1 MITFEK
7 IVKKLLNKS
16 WNVVLKSDIFDIIDP
31 EHKKQNQSKLDKTI
45 YNLKIKKN
53 NCFNKIV
60 SLCYSKRRRWKFK

>member
-31 EHKKQNQSKLDKTI
+31 EHKKQNQ
-45 YNLKIKKN
+45 
-53 NCFNKIV
+53 
-60 SLCYSKRRRWKFK
+60 